1 MIEHRISLTAHGGP
15 EVLEWQDVDLPP
27 PGPGEVRMR
36 TGAAG
41 LNFIDVYHRT
51 GLYPQDLPSGLG
63 IEAAGT
69 VEAVGAG
76 VSEWREG
83 DRVGVCSG
91 PLGAY
96 ATARN
101 VPAGLLARIPAAV
114 SDEVAAAVLLKGAT
128 TEALVER
135 CARVQPGWPVLVHA
149 AAGGVGLLL
158 VQWLKHI
165 GAVVIGTVG
174 SAAKAEMART
184 AGADHVITY
193 DQDDVA
199 VAVRELT
206 GGEGVKV
213 VFDGVGA
220 ATWQA
225 SVAATARRGLI
236 VSFGNASGP
245 VTGVSMASLSAAGSL
260 FATRPTL
267 FDYYRE
273 PAERAAGFARLF
285 DLVTNGTLSVR
296 IGQRFALQDAADAHR
311 ALEARETTGST
322 VLLP

>member
-1 MIEHRISLTAHGGP
+1 MIEHHISLAVHGGP

-128 TEALVER
+128 
-135 CARVQPGWPVLVHA
+135 
-149 AAGGVGLLL
+149 
-158 VQWLKHI
+158 
-165 GAVVIGTVG
+165 
-174 SAAKAEMART
+174 
-184 AGADHVITY
+184 
-193 DQDDVA
+193 
-199 VAVRELT
+199 
-206 GGEGVKV
+206 
-213 VFDGVGA
+213 
-220 ATWQA
+220 
-225 SVAATARRGLI
+225 
-236 VSFGNASGP
+236 
-245 VTGVSMASLSAAGSL
+245 
-260 FATRPTL
+260 
-267 FDYYRE
+267 
-273 PAERAAGFARLF
+273 
-285 DLVTNGTLSVR
+285 
-296 IGQRFALQDAADAHR
+296 
-311 ALEARETTGST
+311 
-322 VLLP
+322 